1 MLALRIFYF
10 HLFWLWFLKYVLI
23 KNGKEV
29 WFGAKL
35 CVRVDGEFYQFGS
48 PSLLYEYSP
57 YIMTTATYQDLDS
70 ERVKKG
76 PWQYI

>member
-1 MLALRIFYF
+1 M
-10 HLFWLWFLKYVLI
+10 LI

-76 PWQYI
+76 P